1 LHDRGYYVSEKS
13 LEEKKEEFE
22 KVWKEAQDQGAGR
35 ERFLILVN
43 HTNQTDKQL
52 IVFFPDESKRVGVK
66 PIRILAEKMDERK
79 IREAILVVKQ
89 PLTPLART
97 AIQEASVKMRI
108 EVFHENELIVN
119 ITQHE
124 LVPQHVALSDEE
136 KQQLLN
142 RYKMKPSQL
151 PRIQVTDPVAR
162 YFGMQRDQV
171 MKIIRPSETAGR
183 YVTYRRSW
191 FDAKE
196 NVAEADGF
204 AGRMLISGMAVS
216 RVRAC
221 RADCQEGSK
230 SSEQVPSRGWGLG
243 RWAVRLLGFDAF
255 FWLTRKMADARSV
268 QAPELHSV
276 LDVHGFQLFFCPVF
290 NADPHPGNILMMPDG
305 RIGLI
310 DFGQCRR
317 LSSEEKAAS
326 SGQPPQPEGDAANAS
341 RPLAELT
348 QFRTRQGNL
357 MLFAPQ
363 PMDTWIG
370 KEVLEDQSAGGYR
383 DVATGKPLSRKL
395 AASYMAFCKRHTRR
409 CRMGDVVD
417 KYIRLVDKY
426 QPKVFAEA
434 RIYVARFPEEAGDLF
449 KQIKKVR
456 KQIRKTRG
464 GRRQTRQTTP
474 SSSGEAAA
482 LETGSDAPQGRGTDR
497 GKAQGEEPTAMTRPG
512 HVTKEDAD
520 TVSERR
526 KGMSADTPPDWGD
539 SSNDDAAPTY
549 EWPWG
554 TPVARP
560 IGVTARATLRF
571 DRTSQRR
578 RDVSN

>member
-1 LHDRGYYVSEKS
+1 MAKECKLCTFGDGVCTQGFRKQHERTDPNCRLHGVTDRGNS
-13 LEEKKEEFE
+13 
-22 KVWKEAQDQGAGR
+22 R
-35 ERFLILVN
+35 
-43 HTNQTDKQL
+43 
-52 IVFFPDESKRVGVK
+52 
-66 PIRILAEKMDERK
+66 
-79 IREAILVVKQ
+79 
-89 PLTPLART
+89 
-97 AIQEASVKMRI
+97 
-108 EVFHENELIVN
+108 
-119 ITQHE
+119 
-124 LVPQHVALSDEE
+124 
-136 KQQLLN
+136 
-142 RYKMKPSQL
+142 
-151 PRIQVTDPVAR
+151 PRQ
-162 YFGMQRDQV
+162 
-171 MKIIRPSETAGR
+171 
-183 YVTYRRSW
+183 
-191 FDAKE
+191 
-196 NVAEADGF
+196 
-204 AGRMLISGMAVS
+204 
-216 RVRAC
+216 
-221 RADCQEGSK
+221 
-230 SSEQVPSRGWGLG
+230 SSE
-243 RWAVRLLGFDAF
+243 
-255 FWLTRKMADARSV
+255 
-268 QAPELHSV
+268 
-276 LDVHGFQLFFCPVF
+276 
-290 NADPHPGNILMMPDG
+290 
-305 RIGLI
+305 
-310 DFGQCRR
+310 
-317 LSSEEKAAS
+317 AAS

-417 KYIRLVDKY
+417 KYIHLVDKC

-526 KGMSADTPPDWGD
+526 EGMSADTPPDWRD

-549 EWPWG
+549 EWPCGDAGRPSDRGDSPSHLAVRPKGEPKAKGRLQLVPNEHWRG
-554 TPVARP
+554 VQLVQAHMAKARTERALAQDDASRSQTVEAYPLGDSSLCKFCFDNLVCQLLLEKTVAVSEGDRCEDL
-560 IGVTARATLRF
+560 TA
-571 DRTSQRR
+571 
-578 RDVSN
+578 